1 MYETEI
7 VKLFGIML
15 LVKPL
20 DPLLPTRTKVSIFF
34 FRDSCV
40 SEIFKFFLF
49 LIRITTFVISVLS
62 KSSCINLIIISSN
75 YLDQLL

>member
-20 DPLLPTRTKVSIFF
+20 DPLLPTRTNVSIFF

-40 SEIFKFFLF
+40 SETFNFFFVFNSHNYICNFSIIEKFMH
-49 LIRITTFVISVLS
+49 
-62 KSSCINLIIISSN
+62 KSYNN
-75 YLDQLL
+75 